1 MLKKCYRRPKNC
13 QKFAVKLQKNLQKKL
28 EKMQQNDKKQLETW
42 GKNTKKKRIN
52 RIKNKILFLPP
63 QGEAWIGILGPDGAT
78 AVTYNVSQ
86 GQVVFF
92 PRNAVHW
99 VKNVGSSELLLL
111 LFFSTHEELLTLDV
125 DDAFYGTPEDVAARA
140 LKVGKG

>member
-1 MLKKCYRRPKNC
+1 MGKKY
-13 QKFAVKLQKNLQKKL
+13 Q
-28 EKMQQNDKKQLETW
+28 
-42 GKNTKKKRIN
+42 KKRIN